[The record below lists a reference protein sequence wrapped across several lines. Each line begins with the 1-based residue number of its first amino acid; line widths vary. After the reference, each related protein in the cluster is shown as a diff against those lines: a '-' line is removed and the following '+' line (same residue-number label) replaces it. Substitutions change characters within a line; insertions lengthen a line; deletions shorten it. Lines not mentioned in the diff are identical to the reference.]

1 MVVAAGLELGKS
13 LTSKLTT
20 NHQLTTTNHQ
30 LLTTKLLAQ
39 RTLSRVFMYFVLYVL
54 VSYSL
59 IFENLRSV

>member
-1 MVVAAGLELGKS
+1 MKMVVAAGLELGKS

-20 NHQLTTTNHQ
+20 NHQRK
-30 LLTTKLLAQ
+30 LLTTKLLAR